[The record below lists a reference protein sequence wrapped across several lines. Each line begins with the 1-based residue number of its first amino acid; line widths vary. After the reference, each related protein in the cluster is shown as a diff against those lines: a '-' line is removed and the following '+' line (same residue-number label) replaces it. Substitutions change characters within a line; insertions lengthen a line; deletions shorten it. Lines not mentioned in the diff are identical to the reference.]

1 MRTFV
6 ELEAEAC
13 KKSNNQADQLKVIF
27 EKYVERG
34 IIDLLVDEPNADKI
48 FFFIDDFEDFIRYAK
63 SVNCGISI
71 TKTTV
76 LKMLEKVAVM
86 KNGMRCWFTS
96 DKLNNIFVDS
106 LMPEQIGNFYS
117 IKIQVAFKDV
127 EHAKNLIAG
136 HNRLMWNCLGINI

>member
-13 KKSNNQADQLKVIF
+13 KKSNNQVDQLKVIF

-34 IIDLLVDEPNADKI
+34 IVDLLVDEPNADKI
-48 FFFIDDFEDFIRYAK
+48 FFFVDDFEDFIRYAK

>member
-1 MRTFV
+1 MRTFT

-34 IIDLLVDEPNADKI
+34 IVDLLVDEPDTNKI
-48 FFFIDDFEDFIRYAK
+48 FFFIDDFESFVRYAK
-63 SVNCGISI
+63 NVNCGVSI
-71 TKTTV
+71 TKNTV
-76 LKMLEKVAVM
+76 LKMLEKVAYM

-106 LMPEQIGNFYS
+106 LMPDDVRNFYS

-127 EHAKNLIAG
+127 DHAKNLIAG
-136 HNRLMWNCLGINI
+136 HNRLIWNCSGINI